1 MVGYGVTNKPDPSK
15 MVQNNVVAMPEPIQA
30 YQPLQ
35 PKRELTLQEKQQL
48 ASTFENSGNL
58 MSINNAPSK
67 SYSTQRFSNNS
78 DGSRSS
84 DLLAD
89 SFMNSNLS
97 NLSLSCSQQKQPVSQ
112 LSIMNGPMPTTNS
125 TQFQQPFQQPMST
138 QFNVSNQKPAASHQM
153 NFNNPASSGNMGF
166 FGNLA
171 IGGPTGT
178 SSSSSQMNNQ
188 IPNLK
193 PPPMMMTPL
202 KIHNNSANVSQNK
215 SALDD
220 LNDIFG

>member
-1 MVGYGVTNKPDPSK
+1 MAGYGVTNKPDPSK
-15 MVQNNVVAMPEPIQA
+15 MAQNNAVAIPEPIQA

-58 MSINNAPSK
+58 MSINNTPNK
-67 SYSTQRFSNNS
+67 SYSTQSSSTNSN
-78 DGSRSS
+78 GSNF
-84 DLLAD
+84 LAD
-89 SFMNSNLS
+89 NFMNSNLS
-97 NLSLSCSQQKQPVSQ
+97 NLSLSSSQQKQPVSQ

-125 TQFQQPFQQPMST
+125 TQFQQPMST
-138 QFNVSNQKPAASHQM
+138 QFNQFNMSNQKPAAHQM

-178 SSSSSQMNNQ
+178 SSSSQMNNQ

-193 PPPMMMTPL
+193 PTPMMMTPL